1 MIFFLLNWFVLFIR
15 FISRFAFV
23 QFETEAE
30 AKAIHEKTNGKDFK
44 GKPLNVEFAILRDNA
59 KKDVKK
65 INKEKETDE

>member
-1 MIFFLLNWFVLFIR
+1 MIFFVKQVVLFIR

-44 GKPLNVEFAILRDNA
+44 GKPLNV
-59 KKDVKK
+59 
-65 INKEKETDE
+65 